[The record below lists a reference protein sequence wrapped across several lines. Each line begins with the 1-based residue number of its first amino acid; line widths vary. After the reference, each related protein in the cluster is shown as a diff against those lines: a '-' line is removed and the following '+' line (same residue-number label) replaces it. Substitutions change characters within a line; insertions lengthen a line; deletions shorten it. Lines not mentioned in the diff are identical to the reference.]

1 LGLEELLGRLERDAG
16 ARIAEIEARARGE
29 IDAIEG
35 VAALE
40 ASRASEEALASLRA
54 QRRTRLEHELA
65 EARQFARA
73 ERLRAEHALLER
85 VLIRAAQLLEVLP
98 LTEGALSALS
108 TRLSEALP
116 YLDGRAARVRCR
128 PAFAQALRE
137 ITSARRDVTLEE
149 VVSMPAGFSVVA
161 DDGSVEV
168 DDTLA
173 SRLQRMRPRL
183 LVELLAAV
191 DRR

>member
-16 ARIAEIEARARGE
+16 ARIAEIEARAQGE

-35 VAALE
+35 VAAQQ

-54 QRRTRLEHELA
+54 QRRTRLEHEIA
-65 EARQFARA
+65 EARLSARA
-73 ERLRAEHALLER
+73 DRLRAEHALLER

-98 LTEGALSALS
+98 LTESALSALS
-108 TRLSEALP
+108 GRLSEALP
-116 YLDGRAARVRCR
+116 YLDGRAARVLCR
-128 PAFAQALRE
+128 PAFAPALRK

-149 VVSMPAGFSVVA
+149 VTSMPPGFSVVA

-173 SRLQRMRPRL
+173 SRLRRMRPRL
-183 LVELLAAV
+183 LVELLARV

>member
-1 LGLEELLGRLERDAG
+1 MGLEELLGRLERDAG
-16 ARIAEIEARARGE
+16 ARIAEIEARTRGE

-35 VAALE
+35 AAAQE
-40 ASRASEEALASLRA
+40 ASRAGEEELASLRA
-54 QRRTRLEHELA
+54 HRRTRLEHEIA
-65 EARQFARA
+65 EARQSARSD
-73 ERLRAEHALLER
+73 RLRAEHALLER

-98 LTEGALSALS
+98 LTESALSALS
-108 TRLSEALP
+108 ARLSEALP
-116 YLDGRAARVRCR
+116 YMDGRAARVRCR
-128 PAFAQALRE
+128 PALASTLRKV
-137 ITSARRDVTLEE
+137 ISTHGDVTLEE
-149 VVSMPAGFSVVA
+149 VASMSAGVSVVA

-183 LVELLAAV
+183 LVELLAGV